1 MDERPI
7 AVPRAAAARA
17 TATSPSGCTACTPVG
32 LISTGSETS
41 WPITVVAIRLSLAR
55 PAVCGAKPISSKA
68 ATLSAAVRPFSAPAT
83 RAPYTPLGSRR
94 LARRC
99 ASATVSNQGF
109 AIAAIVAL
117 SATRPSRGRGP
128 LPPQAG
134 KGGGQLRERGV
145 QVVGQRGAPV
155 GQPHLE
161 RRRRGRP
168 RRRRHQAGQQRVGSR
183 SGPAGD

>member
-1 MDERPI
+1 MDDRPI

-41 WPITVVAIRLSLAR
+41 WPMTVVAIRLALAS

-83 RAPYTPLGSRR
+83 SAPYTPLGRRR

-99 ASATVSNQGF
+99 ASATVSNQEF
-109 AIAAIVAL
+109 AIVVSSPFPLAGRAG
-117 SATRPSRGRGP
+117 SAGPPRGASLDGR
-128 LPPQAG
+128 AG
-134 KGGGQLRERGV
+134 VDRQLRAGDVPRLVGGQEQDGV
-145 QVVGQRGAPV
+145 RDVQRI
-155 GQPHLE
+155 
-161 RRRRGRP
+161 
-168 RRRRHQAGQQRVGSR
+168 
-183 SGPAGD
+183 